1 MQGKDYIMA
10 NTIDTA
16 FIKQFESEVHLAYQR
31 MGSKLMN
38 TVRNVSN
45 VAGSVVRFQKIGT
58 GTASTKSRNGMV
70 TPMELTHTTVEAT
83 LADYYAA
90 EYIDKLDELKTNI
103 DERQAIATSA
113 AAALGRK
120 TDEILVTAMDA
131 GANSTQ
137 LHDTSSAVEKADL
150 LSAFET
156 FGTAN
161 IPEDGQRYIAMHPK
175 GFADLFLI
183 EEFASSD
190 YVGDQ
195 NLPYAG
201 GMTMKNFL
209 GFNIMST
216 SAITAGNGMVTPM
229 ELTHTTV
236 EATLADYY
244 AAEYIDKLDE
254 LKTNIDERQAIA
266 TSAAAALGRKTDEIL
281 VTAMDAGANS
291 TQLHDTSSAVEKA
304 DLLSAFETFG
314 TANIP
319 EDGQRYIAM
328 HPKGFA
334 DLFLIEEFASSDYVG
349 DQNLPYAGGMTMK
362 NFLGFNIM
370 STSAITAGKNLAY
383 HTSSVGLGIGANVT
397 TELNYVPEKVS
408 HLATSMMS
416 MGASVIDDNGIYE
429 LLDNN

>member
-1 MQGKDYIMA
+1 MAGKGLLMA

-70 TPMELTHTTVEAT
+70 TPMELAHTTVEAT
-83 LADYYAA
+83 LADFYAA

-113 AAALGRK
+113 ASALGRK
-120 TDEILVTAMDA
+120 TDEILITAMDA
-131 GANSTQ
+131 GANSSQ
-137 LHDTSSAVEKADL
+137 IHDTSSAVEKADL
-150 LSAFET
+150 LSTFET
-156 FGTAN
+156 FGSAN
-161 IPEDGQRYIAMHPK
+161 LPEDGQRYIAMHPK

-183 EEFASSD
+183 NEFASSD

-195 NLPYAG
+195 SLPYAG

-209 GFNIMST
+209 GFNIFST
-216 SAITAGNGMVTPM
+216 TAV
-229 ELTHTTV
+229 
-236 EATLADYY
+236 A
-244 AAEYIDKLDE
+244 
-254 LKTNIDERQAIA
+254 
-266 TSAAAALGRKTDEIL
+266 
-281 VTAMDAGANS
+281 
-291 TQLHDTSSAVEKA
+291 
-304 DLLSAFETFG
+304 
-314 TANIP
+314 
-319 EDGQRYIAM
+319 
-328 HPKGFA
+328 
-334 DLFLIEEFASSDYVG
+334 
-349 DQNLPYAGGMTMK
+349 
-362 NFLGFNIM
+362 
-370 STSAITAGKNLAY
+370 AGKNMAY
-383 HTSSVGLGIGANVT
+383 HTSAIGLGIGANVT

-416 MGASVIDDNGIYE
+416 MGSVVIDDNGIYE

>member
-1 MQGKDYIMA
+1 MAGKGLLMA

-70 TPMELTHTTVEAT
+70 TPMELAHTTVEAT
-83 LADYYAA
+83 LADFYAA

-113 AAALGRK
+113 ASALGRK
-120 TDEILVTAMDA
+120 TDEILITAMDA

-137 LHDTSSAVEKADL
+137 IHDTSSAVEKADL
-150 LSAFET
+150 LSTFET
-156 FGTAN
+156 FGSAN
-161 IPEDGQRYIAMHPK
+161 LPEDGQRYIAMHPK

-183 EEFASSD
+183 NEFASSD

-195 NLPYAG
+195 SLPYAG

-209 GFNIMST
+209 GFNIFST
-216 SAITAGNGMVTPM
+216 TAV
-229 ELTHTTV
+229 
-236 EATLADYY
+236 A
-244 AAEYIDKLDE
+244 
-254 LKTNIDERQAIA
+254 
-266 TSAAAALGRKTDEIL
+266 
-281 VTAMDAGANS
+281 
-291 TQLHDTSSAVEKA
+291 
-304 DLLSAFETFG
+304 
-314 TANIP
+314 
-319 EDGQRYIAM
+319 
-328 HPKGFA
+328 
-334 DLFLIEEFASSDYVG
+334 
-349 DQNLPYAGGMTMK
+349 
-362 NFLGFNIM
+362 
-370 STSAITAGKNLAY
+370 AGKNMAY
-383 HTSSVGLGIGANVT
+383 HTSAIGLGIGANVT

-416 MGASVIDDNGIYE
+416 MGAVVIDDNGIYE
-429 LLDNN
+429 LLDNNG